1 MDLVTIE
8 HCRADIEGLGRELLS
23 KARPRVAREL
33 KQVCRLLQK
42 RVVASQQF
50 GNVVDPFGRVADA
63 AARLEQKPTDDLA
76 RYDLKEAL
84 QFLAKILIDY
94 RVRPGTGKLCFTVVR
109 NLPEIRVSPLG
120 GKQPRV
126 LQLLIARRSAGAGR
140 HVAEYV
146 SSLSLALQRCR
157 WTSHIVA
164 MRRERSQPAS
174 PSWCASRKR
183 PQRVLIKAFA
193 IWMRWAHVISPR
205 APQCP

>member
-33 KQVCRLLQK
+33 KHVCRLLLK

-50 GNVVDPFGRVADA
+50 GNVVDPLGRVADA

-94 RVRPGTGKLCFTVVR
+94 RVRPWTGKLCFTVVR

-120 GKQPRV
+120 CTQPGV
-126 LQLLIARRSAGAGR
+126 LQLLIAPERGKPERS
-140 HVAEYV
+140 EY
-146 SSLSLALQRCR
+146 R
-157 WTSHIVA
+157 WVSHIVRHEDSSIEMA
-164 MRRERSQPAS
+164 PTLQFSIAVNLAWIV
-174 PSWCASRKR
+174 SWAYWLVK
-183 PQRVLIKAFA
+183 LL
-193 IWMRWAHVISPR
+193 
-205 APQCP
+205 